1 MCKYWTVVF
10 LVLMSSLASGQVQ
23 PATKGGVKNGVY
35 ALFSGGRPNYGDDW
49 LLGGTLGGYLQRSHF
64 LGFDGRVT
72 ALRWGPSPFHQYVA
86 VAGPRIALGIE
97 RWTVYGTVEG
107 DLGHAS
113 APAGSSY
120 SGSWLLTAGV
130 DYQIN
135 PRVKLRL
142 GEFGYGGIEVLQHGL
157 NPKTLSAG
165 VVVKL
170 F

>member
-107 DLGHAS
+107 GLGHAS